1 MPIVFSDE
9 DKKTITRRQ
18 INIATEN
25 EAFSK
30 SEESF
35 NEQKQKLQKVDD
47 SNNIFYT
54 FYVNQVDKY
63 ESEARQ
69 MDGLVADTYTGAD
82 VIAAAQAPT
91 SHFFFPISPTP
102 AYLYNIPLIQSGPF
116 TNNRVRGRFHPT
128 ATDARRELNILNNAI
143 VTEGLQQ
150 MEFRL
155 SNGITG
161 GTPALIVTTG
171 TLPAGP
177 TPGTVLPAAS
187 TTGLV
192 VGELV
197 YAYAGAASGLYQ
209 VTAIVPSVSV
219 TVASIIPSALGIASP
234 TLDNTVA
241 AFNSTE
247 RENLTS
253 GLFQELLTT
262 ITNTIG
268 SLVTEWEGKIDA
280 QITALTGHEED
291 RTLFKNQNATALLDL
306 QNAKTIIDA
315 WQALPN
321 TGVGA
326 KYTSAGMSPLMSEVS
341 ARLAFIPTRIAQIE
355 AALGTSSGAA
365 LSQTGNDFTATDQTN
380 RYYLRYKWLNF
391 RINRATGSLRRFYAA
406 DQSSGALAELK
417 NSNTTLAAEYDQYFL
432 TRQISA
438 VDTTSILQL
447 KSNAGLSAGDQVSI
461 VSETQ
466 PIIKRVIIQIMGT
479 NQVKLDSPV
488 PNTYQVGDLAR
499 LYKEL

>member
-1 MPIVFSDE
+1 MPIAFSDE

-18 INIATEN
+18 VNIATEN
-25 EAFSK
+25 EAFTK
-30 SEESF
+30 SEDSF
-35 NEQKQKLQKVDD
+35 NEQKQKLQKVDN

-54 FYVNQVDKY
+54 FYSTQVNKY

-69 MDGLVADTYTGAD
+69 MDGQVADTYTNTD
-82 VIAAAQAPT
+82 VTAAAQTPT
-91 SHFFFPISPTP
+91 SHFFFPTSPTP

-128 ATDARRELNILNNAI
+128 STDSRRELNILNNT
-143 VTEGLQQ
+143 VVSEGLQQ

-161 GTPALIVTTG
+161 GTPALITTTG

-177 TPGTVLPAAS
+177 TTGTVLPAAT
-187 TTGLV
+187 TTGLA

-219 TVASIIPSALGIASP
+219 TVASVIPSALGISSP

-241 AFNSTE
+241 AFTTTE

-253 GLFQELLTT
+253 SLFQELLTT
-262 ITNTIG
+262 ITNTIN

-280 QITALTGHEED
+280 QITALTGHEEE
-291 RTLFKNQNATALLDL
+291 RTLFKNQNSTALLDV
-306 QNAKTIIDA
+306 QNAKAIIDT

-326 KYTSAGMSPLMSEVS
+326 KYTPTGMAPLMAEVS
-341 ARLAFIPTRIAQIE
+341 ARLAFIPTRITQIE
-355 AALGTSSGAA
+355 AALGTSSGAS
-365 LSQTGNDFTATDQTN
+365 LSQTGNEFTATDQTN

-391 RINRATGSLRRFYAA
+391 RINRATGSLRRYYAA
-406 DQSSGALAELK
+406 EQSSGALSELK
-417 NSNTTLAAEYDQYFL
+417 NSNTALSGEYDQYFL
-432 TRQISA
+432 TRQITA
-438 VDTTSILQL
+438 VDDTPILQL
-447 KSNAGLSAGDQVSI
+447 KSNTGLLAGDQVFI

-479 NQVKLDSPV
+479 NQVKLDSPI